1 MLILNKMNISKAVCL
16 NIIQLY
22 TFPYLS
28 MTPIILCVIEFG
40 QRRIVKVNYFTSSFP
55 ERSFDKQE

>member
-28 MTPIILCVIEFG
+28 MTLIILCVIEFG

-55 ERSFDKQE
+55 ERSFDIQE

>member
-40 QRRIVKVNYFTSSFP
+40 QGGIVKVNYFTSSFP
-55 ERSFDKQE
+55 ERSFDIQE

>member
-55 ERSFDKQE
+55 ERSFDIQE